1 MKQFFKEFIGLAIVV
16 MILFWSLG
24 LFFPEEAISWK
35 INIYTSLGASAVYCI
50 AKALDN
56 GYGEDADDD

>member
-1 MKQFFKEFIGLAIVV
+1 MKQFFKEFIGLAIMA
-16 MILFWSLG
+16 MIVFWLLS
-24 LFFPEEAISWK
+24 LFFPEGAISWK

-56 GYGEDADDD
+56 GYGE